1 MSKQNIKPVAKHN
14 IKHTPAHSSKGKP
27 VKKKT
32 MWAFPYT
39 KKNFIIALIGLGV
52 IVFGYL
58 LMATGITEQPAL
70 VQGKWNNPFAID
82 IAPVVLVIGYCIII
96 PYAIMKY
103 YGKKEEADK
112 PTE

>member
-1 MSKQNIKPVAKHN
+1 MTKQAAKPTAKHSV
-14 IKHTPAHSSKGKP
+14 KHTPAHASRTKQT
-27 VKKKT
+27 KKKP
-32 MWAFPYT
+32 MWALPYT

-52 IVFGYL
+52 VILGYL

-70 VQGKWNNPFAID
+70 VHGKWNNPFAVD
-82 IAPVVLVIGYCIII
+82 IAPIILVIGYCVII

-103 YGKKEEADK
+103 FGNKNDTDK